1 MNSGARPS
9 PLSRARPLWLVD
21 LSLVGVAVAWGANNV
36 VIKHALT
43 SIDPLAFNAFRFG
56 LGSLTLLL
64 ILWVVERDLRLQGRD
79 LWLAIGVGVL
89 GHTLYQ
95 YCFIIGL
102 SLTTAGKTAVILAIS
117 PVCVACGERLAGRE
131 RYSWIAWAGAAASLL
146 GVVLVTAGAVSPSG
160 AAPLT
165 ASAQALLT
173 TGERRGDLLILVA
186 TLCWAG
192 YIAASRPLLARYS
205 VLKVTTIT
213 MSIGAFPLILASWPS
228 LMRQPW
234 HNVTLASWAALAFS
248 YAVPLVLGY
257 LIWSWGIQ
265 RIGSTRT
272 AIYLNLCPLVAS
284 VLGWLT
290 LGESWTPLQMAGAA
304 LVLLGITQV
313 RKGGIRA

>member
-1 MNSGARPS
+1 MN
-9 PLSRARPLWLVD
+9 RARPLWLVD

-36 VIKHALT
+36 VIKHALA
-43 SIDPLAFNAFRFG
+43 SIDPLAFNALRLG

-64 ILWVVERDLRLQGRD
+64 ILWLVERDLRLQRRD
-79 LWLAIGVGVL
+79 LWLAIAVGVL
-89 GHTLYQ
+89 GHALYQ
-95 YCFIIGL
+95 YCFITGL
-102 SLTTAGKTAVILAIS
+102 SLTTAGKAAVILAIS

-131 RYSWIAWAGAAASLL
+131 RYSWIAWTGAAVSLL
-146 GVVLVTAGAVSPSG
+146 GVVLVTAGTAGPSG
-160 AAPLT
+160 ATPLPAGT
-165 ASAQALLT
+165 QALLAASA
-173 TGERRGDLLILVA
+173 RRGDLLILVA

-213 MSIGAFPLILASWPS
+213 MSLGALPLVLVSWPS
-228 LMRQPW
+228 VMRQPW
-234 HNVTLASWAALAFS
+234 HHVTLSSWAALAFS
-248 YAVPLVLGY
+248 YAVPLVLAY

-290 LGESWTPLQMAGAA
+290 LGESWTPLQVAGAV
-304 LVLLGITQV
+304 LVLLGIRQV
-313 RKGGIRA
+313 RKG